1 MLQTIRDR
9 ASGWIAYIIII
20 LISIPFAL
28 WGIQEYLGGSDPRLA
43 AEVNGQAIS
52 VQLFNREFQQQ
63 KRYLQSMIGGQLPP
77 QYSDVVLREN
87 ALQRVV
93 RNELLRQELDG
104 AGYHVADKVLFEQ
117 LSSIPSFSNNGVFDK
132 KRYEL
137 VLQSQRRTMV
147 EFERDLRQQIRVSQ
161 FIEGISNS
169 AFLPN
174 SSVNDYLRLKHQQRD
189 VAYFVVPADKEQASA
204 EIEEGDVQSYFDA
217 HKERYQTS
225 ERVKLSY
232 LELKEQELIES
243 IEVKED
249 ILRQVYEEQAEL
261 YTNPEQ
267 RRARHILLKT
277 PLQNNDE
284 TDLKKLDEI
293 RQRAEELVANL
304 RSGGDF
310 AALAKEFSDDVLSAS
325 SGGELGFIV
334 RGDMDP
340 SLEKAL
346 FNLGI
351 DQISD
356 PIKTDKGF
364 QILQLLEITAEQRR
378 DYDEVRDQIALDH
391 QQRSAESQFLELA
404 EQLLTLSYEQPDSL
418 APAAEALALDIKDTD
433 WITRMKGEG
442 LGSHAKIRMA
452 AFLEEVLTQGRNSD
466 LVELVDGHVV
476 VIRVNEHELAKL
488 KPLDEVREEIRL
500 TLIADKARDQAASQ
514 GAQAIAE
521 LATEADPV
529 AVAQKFGNQLQ
540 EFGWVKRDDK
550 KVPNAILNKAFVF
563 EKPQSSA
570 PTVGGVQLTNGD
582 YAVILVKAVQE
593 NGQVEKDL
601 KTVEMQQSSGYG
613 NRELEATFKAME
625 AGADVRIVREN
636 IDGP

>member
-9 ASGWIAYIIII
+9 ASGWIAYIIIL

-43 AEVNGQAIS
+43 AEVNGQEIP
-52 VQLFNREFQQQ
+52 VQSFNREFQQQ
-63 KRYLQSMIGGQLPP
+63 KRYLQQMIGGQLPP

-93 RNELLRQELDG
+93 RNELLRQELDD

-132 KRYEL
+132 GRYEL
-137 VLQSQRRTMV
+137 VLQSQRRTTV

-161 FIEGISNS
+161 FIDGISNS

-189 VAYFVVPADKEQASA
+189 VAYFVITADKERASA
-204 EIEEGDVQSYFDA
+204 ELEDDDIQSYFDS
-217 HKERYQTS
+217 HKERYKTP

-232 LELKEQELIES
+232 LELKEQELVES
-243 IEVKED
+243 MEVEED
-249 ILRQVYEEQAEL
+249 ILRQLYEEQADQ

-267 RRARHILLKT
+267 RRARHILLKVPT
-277 PLQNNDE
+277 LNNDKA
-284 TDLKKLDEI
+284 DLKKLDET
-293 RQRAEELVANL
+293 RQRAEKLVASL
-304 RSGGDF
+304 RKKGDF
-310 AALAKEFSDDVLSAS
+310 VALAKEFSDDALSAS
-325 SGGELGFIV
+325 SGGDLGFIV
-334 RGDMDP
+334 RGDMEP
-340 SLEKAL
+340 STEKVL

-364 QILQLLEITAEQRR
+364 QILQLLEITAEERR
-378 DYDEVRDQIALDH
+378 DFDEVRDQIALDY

-418 APAAEALALDIKDTD
+418 APAAEALALNIKDTD
-433 WITRMKGEG
+433 WITKIKGEG
-442 LGSHAKIRMA
+442 LGSHAKIREA
-452 AFLEEVLTQGRNSD
+452 AFLEEVLRQGRNSE

-476 VIRVNEHELAKL
+476 VFRVNEHEVAKL
-488 KPLDEVREEIRL
+488 KALDEVREEIRL
-500 TLIADKARDQAASQ
+500 TLVADKARDQAASQ

-521 LATEADPV
+521 LRAEADAV

-540 EFGWVKRDDK
+540 EFGWVKRDDR
-550 KVPNAILNKAFVF
+550 KVPNAILNKAFVL
-563 EKPQSSA
+563 EKPQASA
-570 PTVGGVQLTNGD
+570 PTVGGVQLANGD
-582 YAVILVKAVQE
+582 YGVIVVKAVQE
-593 NGQVEKDL
+593 NEPMEKDA
-601 KTVEMQQSSGYG
+601 KAVVMQQTQDYG
-613 NRELEATFKAME
+613 DRELEATFKAME
-625 AGADVRIVREN
+625 AGADVRIMREN
-636 IDGP
+636 IDRP